1 MKPLNNLVPKPQT
14 NGRLFTLSGE
24 EATHSPDMIKGKCFL
39 KNNLL
44 LALFDS
50 RAIHS
55 FIFIDCVKN
64 LNLPLSF
71 LPYNLLVSSLTGKK
85 VYTSQA
91 YLKCPI
97 LVKGKSSVIDLVC
110 LPLMGI
116 DIIIGM
122 DWLST
127 NDIILDYPKKL
138 TYFPNKPT

>member
-1 MKPLNNLVPKPQT
+1 M
-14 NGRLFTLSGE
+14 
-24 EATHSPDMIKGKCFL
+24 
-39 KNNLL
+39 
-44 LALFDS
+44 FDS
-50 RAIHS
+50 RATHS
-55 FIFIDCVKN
+55 FIFINFVKK
-64 LNLPLSF
+64 LNFPLSS
-71 LPYNLLVSSLTGKK
+71 LAYNLLVSTSIEEKAS
-85 VYTSQA
+85 TSQA